1 MPSRPYKSKA
11 EAGVQIIERWIL
23 ALLRHQIFFSLAELN
38 HCISA
43 LLVEVNHKPF
53 KQLKG
58 NRQQWFESL
67 DKPVLRPLPKQRDQY
82 TDIKTVKI
90 NINYHVQ
97 YDQHLYLVPHHLVS
111 KQLQLHAKDMFIQLY
126 FHNKRLASHLWKYQ
140 PSTTTVAE
148 HMPVKYEKHHQ
159 WNASRLMNWE
169 KEIGDDVL
177 V

>member
-1 MPSRPYKSKA
+1 MLPDNLKSGVTKACRYNPDINPSYQQLAAHYSVALMPSRPYKSKA

-67 DKPVLRPLPKQRDQY
+67 DKPVLRPLPK
-82 TDIKTVKI
+82 
-90 NINYHVQ
+90 
-97 YDQHLYLVPHHLVS
+97 
-111 KQLQLHAKDMFIQLY
+111 
-126 FHNKRLASHLWKYQ
+126 
-140 PSTTTVAE
+140 
-148 HMPVKYEKHHQ
+148 
-159 WNASRLMNWE
+159 
-169 KEIGDDVL
+169 
-177 V
+177 